1 MRKIIKIILISFFTL
16 NLSFTS
22 FASDVPPG
30 NDGNIKPGIKIIPTE
45 SVPVKKTED
54 PQKDSPKDSDKKDE
68 NRAADPQV
76 EPGKKEEINP
86 PKANETKNED
96 SVYKDKRDNKENP
109 AEAKEGSAEKKPN
122 PDMERLEKVV
132 DDLVIKLDKNSN
144 LTKALAEMQTKNASI
159 TSKNLSQQT
168 EAVLKDYNKKIQAA
182 SSDKER
188 RKIENEAAKKI
199 QSISESKTT
208 GNGIDAKDLSSSEN
222 IPEKKKKILLEV
234 KPDKVED
241 EEDRNQILALNPT
254 SEVEEEEIFFL
265 ENPIVIITSIFIIA
279 LVVAIGIVIRNNEK
293 KEKRKSNK

>member
-1 MRKIIKIILISFFTL
+1 MRKIIKIILISFLTL

-22 FASDVPPG
+22 FASDAKPG
-30 NDGNIKPGIKIIPTE
+30 NEKDEQKPGVKIIPAE
-45 SVPVKKTED
+45 VIELVKED
-54 PQKDSPKDSDKKDE
+54 ENQLKDPDKKDG
-68 NRAADPQV
+68 NKANNPQQDS
-76 EPGKKEEINP
+76 GKKEETNS
-86 PKANETKNED
+86 PKANDSKNED
-96 SVYKDKRDNKENP
+96 SVYKAKREKKENP
-109 AEAKEGSAEKKPN
+109 AETKEGSSDKN
-122 PDMERLEKVV
+122 PDMERIEKVV
-132 DDLVIKLDKNSN
+132 DDLVTKLDKNSN
-144 LTKALAEMQTKNASI
+144 LSKALAEMQAQNASI

-199 QSISESKTT
+199 QSISESETA

-234 KPDKVED
+234 KPDKVND

-254 SEVEEEEIFFL
+254 SEVEEEEVFFL
-265 ENPIVIITSIFIIA
+265 ENPIVIITLIFIIA

-293 KEKRKSNK
+293 KERRKSNK